1 MPVNSQNRS
10 ETRPWACALT
20 GAVRVIRHREQGA
33 CFGGVSRACRQRP
46 RQGSG
51 WVDAERWFTYMTR
64 DLEAG
69 SFQLSHE
76 TCSITDCQ
84 RKEQT
89 VRHTQ

>member
-1 MPVNSQNRS
+1 MQAAP
-10 ETRPWACALT
+10 A
-20 GAVRVIRHREQGA
+20 QG
-33 CFGGVSRACRQRP
+33 GGR
-46 RQGSG
+46 
-51 WVDAERWFTYMTR
+51 VDAERWFTYMTR